1 MKDIKLLTIELFT
14 DEDEF
19 GSIRK
24 YLYLKY
30 EYKDDNGNTYNRIYP
45 KIELPIYQDRLPIVD
60 REDITIAGLIRQTR
74 SYIPSEDGLELRETN
89 LIVNGENGKVIRC
102 DDVNMVDVITERVT
116 KKMTLSEIE
125 EKLGYK
131 VEVVSEKGE

>member
-24 YLYLKY
+24 YLYLEY
-30 EYKDDNGNTYNRIYP
+30 EYKDDNGNTHNRIYP

-60 REDITIAGLIRQTR
+60 QEDITIAGLIHQTR
-74 SYIPSEDGLELRETN
+74 SYIPSEDGLELRKTN
-89 LIVNGENGKVIRC
+89 LIVNDGNGKVIRC